1 MRTAILI
8 GTLRAAILAPVLALA
23 FAAASSAAQAQSI
36 GIESHFG
43 GSALSYSG
51 EYVADVKGK
60 RYTGRVWRAPEMERR
75 EMTVG
80 RTALVTIVRMDRQEI
95 WFLAPQQRLYVVY
108 PTSAPEMSAFLPQP
122 ALHRLAQRQEEAP
135 ESVNGIAARRYKVS
149 GVSELGAPYEG
160 LAWFTT
166 EGALAG
172 VDVDVPGTGLVRH
185 QLTRIAPGA
194 VDRALFDLPAGFTQ
208 VPPEQ
213 AIAIIGPLTAGRR

>member
-1 MRTAILI
+1 MRTGNLI
-8 GTLRAAILAPVLALA
+8 GTMQAAILVPVLALA
-23 FAAASSAAQAQSI
+23 LAAASSAAHAQSI

-51 EYVADVKGK
+51 QYVADIKGK
-60 RYTGRVWRAPEMERR
+60 QYSGRVWRAPEMERR

-80 RTALVTIVRMDRQEI
+80 RTALVSIVRMDRQEI

-108 PTSAPEMSAFLPQP
+108 PVSAPEMSAYLPQP
-122 ALHRLAQRQEEAP
+122 ALHRLAQRQQEAA
-135 ESVNGIAARRYKVS
+135 ESVNGIATTRYKVS

-160 LAWFTT
+160 VAWFTAD
-166 EGALAG
+166 GALAG
-172 VDVDVPGTGLVRH
+172 VDVDVPGTGQVRH
-185 QLTRIAPGA
+185 RLTRLTPGA